1 MQSKDEVKNLALAC
15 GFKLTQ
21 QVERLKAERVEMQVH
36 IDNLLEQV
44 SEMTAL
50 SAELYEYTL
59 GLGEPV
65 DIYVCKSQDFIDGY
79 NRARECAHHNLLEI
93 MGKVWDE
100 QL

>member
-1 MQSKDEVKNLALAC
+1 MQNEL
-15 GFKLTQ
+15 Q
-21 QVERLKAERVEMQVH
+21 QIEQLKAERVEMQVH
-36 IDNLLEQV
+36 IDDLLEQV

-65 DIYVCKSQDFIDGY
+65 DIYVGKSRDFIDGY

-93 MGKVWDE
+93 IGNVWRE
-100 QL
+100 L

>member
-1 MQSKDEVKNLALAC
+1 MQNEL
-15 GFKLTQ
+15 Q
-21 QVERLKAERVEMQVH
+21 QIERLKAERVEMQVH
-36 IDNLLEQV
+36 IDNLWEQV

-65 DIYVCKSQDFIDGY
+65 DIYVGKSRDFIDGY

-93 MGKVWDE
+93 MGNVWRE
-100 QL
+100 L

>member
-1 MQSKDEVKNLALAC
+1 MQNES
-15 GFKLTQ
+15 Q
-21 QVERLKAERVEMQVH
+21 QIEQLKAERVEMQVH
-36 IDNLLEQV
+36 IDNLWEQV

-65 DIYVCKSQDFIDGY
+65 DIYVGKSKDFIDGY

-93 MGKVWDE
+93 MGNVWRE
-100 QL
+100 L